1 MTHLLFDDA
10 LVPIETEHGDI
21 HLTTGTGPAG
31 PRIILATAGPESTD
45 VHLTVG
51 QALAL
56 VRELLAA
63 ISRTARR
70 TLRGAAA

>member
-1 MTHLLFDDA
+1 MTHILFDDA

-45 VHLTVG
+45 VHLTVA
-51 QALAL
+51 QAYAL
-56 VRELLAA
+56 ILQLFAA
-63 ISRTARR
+63 ISRAARR
-70 TLRGAAA
+70 RGGTPP

>member
-1 MTHLLFDDA
+1 MTHILLDDA

-21 HLTTGTGPAG
+21 YVTTGNGPAG
-31 PRIILATAGPESTD
+31 PRIVLATAGPEITD
-45 VHLTVG
+45 VHLTIG

-56 VRELLAA
+56 IRELLAA

-70 TLRGAAA
+70 RGVAA

>member
-21 HLTTGTGPAG
+21 HLTTATGSAG
-31 PRIILATAGPESTD
+31 PRIILATAGPETTD

-51 QALAL
+51 QAYAL
-56 VRELLAA
+56 ILQLFAA
-63 ISRTARR
+63 ISRAARR
-70 TLRGAAA
+70 RGGTPP